1 MLPSLNIAI
10 ILLILCTGGNRANHE
25 NAQDVKTST
34 SAGGGVVTT
43 VEQIQ
48 T

>member
-1 MLPSLNIAI
+1 MLI
-10 ILLILCTGGNRANHE
+10 ILCTGGNRADHE

-34 SAGGGVVTT
+34 SAGGGVITT